1 MGGIEYFL
9 TFLKAS
15 LLSTGGTGNFPM
27 LHADLLARGCAT
39 DHQFAES
46 LAIGQLSPGPSGLW
60 VISLG
65 YLTKGTLGSLL
76 ALSAIVIP
84 PLLILV
90 ISRVYRSIDS
100 LPSVRSFLRGLTLSV
115 SGISI
120 VVLFGVLKSSELSV
134 RSLSVAA
141 IAAALAAIQ
150 KTPVIVIFFFAAIA
164 GILFFR

>member
-1 MGGIEYFL
+1 
-9 TFLKAS
+9 
-15 LLSTGGTGNFPM
+15 
-27 LHADLLARGCAT
+27 
-39 DHQFAES
+39 
-46 LAIGQLSPGPSGLW
+46 
-60 VISLG
+60 
-65 YLTKGTLGSLL
+65 LGSLL